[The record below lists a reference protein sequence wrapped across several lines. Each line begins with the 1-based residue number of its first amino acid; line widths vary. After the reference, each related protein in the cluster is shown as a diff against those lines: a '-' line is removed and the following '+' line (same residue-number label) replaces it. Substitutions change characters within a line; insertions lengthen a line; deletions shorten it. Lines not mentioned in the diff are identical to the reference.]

1 MLFYAVS
8 VFLRFLA
15 ELVPMVVPYREGK
28 RRSLVVNLVGTLVVA
43 FVLMMNLARATPLAA
58 LVATLLIA
66 LGPYRPWV
74 KNRRCITGV
83 EAEE

>member
-1 MLFYAVS
+1 LSPWSF
-8 VFLRFLA
+8 
-15 ELVPMVVPYREGK
+15 PYREGK

-66 LGPYRPWV
+66 LGLYRPWV
-74 KNRRCITGV
+74 KNGRGITGV